1 MSLRNLLAGVILALL
16 LSAAQSAH
24 AIDPLPFV
32 DAEREARFR
41 VLVAELRCLQCQNQ
55 NLADSD
61 SEIAKDLRREI
72 FDQLEAGRS
81 DDEIVAFL
89 VDRYGEFVRYR
100 PALNTSTLL
109 LWLGPGLILLLGVGA
124 VVVHLRRRQQ
134 SGTAAAPAGASGPA
148 DENDW

>member
-1 MSLRNLLAGVILALL
+1 MSLRIALIAIVLL
-16 LSAAQSAH
+16 LIASPAR
-24 AIDPLPFV
+24 AIDPLPFA
-32 DAEREARFR
+32 DAEQEARFR

-61 SEIAKDLRREI
+61 ADIAKDLRREI
-72 FDQLEAGRS
+72 FDQLEAGRT

-100 PALNTSTLL
+100 PPLNASTLL
-109 LWLGPGLILLLGVGA
+109 LWLGPGLILLLGVGG
-124 VVVHLRRRQQ
+124 VLIHLRRRQQ
-134 SGTAAAPAGASGPA
+134 AAAPTAPVSATGPV

>member
-1 MSLRNLLAGVILALL
+1 MSLRHLLAAVVCALL
-16 LSAAQSAH
+16 LGAAPTAH
-24 AIDPLPFV
+24 AIDPLPFA
-32 DAEREARFR
+32 DAEQEARFR

-61 SEIAKDLRREI
+61 ADIAKDLRREI
-72 FDQLEAGRS
+72 YDQLEAGRT

-100 PALNTSTLL
+100 PPLNASTLL
-109 LWLGPGLILLLGVGA
+109 LWLGPGMILLLGVGA
-124 VVVHLRRRQQ
+124 VIVHLRRRQQ
-134 SGTAAAPAGASGPA
+134 VAPMAAANATGPA